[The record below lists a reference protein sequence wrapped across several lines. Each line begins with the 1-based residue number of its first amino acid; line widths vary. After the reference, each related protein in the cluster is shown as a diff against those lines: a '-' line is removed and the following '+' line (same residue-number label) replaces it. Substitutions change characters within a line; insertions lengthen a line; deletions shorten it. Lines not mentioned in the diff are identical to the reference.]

1 MLDVWIEQGEFHE
14 IASEVVEQLRRCG
27 QLVGAS
33 QDFLDDVNS
42 QNFREKVLLVR
53 QMRKL
58 ASMSSAQHFWR
69 RESMRTLA
77 IFDPR
82 SRYSSSLL
90 ERVRLKVSKK
100 SPSPKLHDW
109 SAADSAHRD

>member
-1 MLDVWIEQGEFHE
+1 MSLAQLHMLDVWIEQGEFHE

-69 RESMRTLA
+69 RESM
-77 IFDPR
+77 
-82 SRYSSSLL
+82 SLL